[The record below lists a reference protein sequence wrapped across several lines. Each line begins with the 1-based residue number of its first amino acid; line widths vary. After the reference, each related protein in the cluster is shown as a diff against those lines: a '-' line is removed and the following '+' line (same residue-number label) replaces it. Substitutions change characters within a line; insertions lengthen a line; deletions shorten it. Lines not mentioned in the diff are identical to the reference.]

1 MSDQIR
7 SFGSSPPAIL
17 SEDEILDYLAIHA
30 LYPVMSRKGKVYLRP
45 ANRKSLPNDA
55 VGEILSRLAIHREED
70 CRALR
75 RSVKERRAELRETR
89 PIKKWVREER
99 PRERLIQQ
107 GPASLPDSS
116 LIAIIIGTGREGTS
130 AEELGKR
137 LINRLGSLRA
147 VDSADVSDL
156 CAIQGIGP
164 AKAVQIKA
172 ALELGKRFCQE
183 NARRVQRIGKP
194 DDIIEYVADY
204 YGPYLRDAKKEVFLI
219 ILMDIK
225 NKPLRHIEISRG
237 SISASIVDPAEIVRE
252 ATRHSAS
259 AVILVHNHP
268 SGETEPSS
276 EDIRVTQRISDAC
289 GLVDIKVIDHV
300 IIGKNIED
308 YYSFARGGLIR

>member
-1 MSDQIR
+1 MSDQRR
-7 SFGSSPPAIL
+7 SFGSPPAFL

-30 LYPVMSRKGKVYLRP
+30 IYPVMSRKGRVYLRP
-45 ANRKSLPNDA
+45 AKRLSLPAHETGDL
-55 VGEILSRLAIHREED
+55 VSRLALHREED

-75 RSVKERRAELRETR
+75 RTIRERRAVLRETR
-89 PIKKWVREER
+89 PIKEWIPEER
-99 PRERLIQQ
+99 PRERLLHQ
-107 GPASLPDSS
+107 GPSSLPDSS

-130 AEELGKR
+130 AEALGKR

-147 VDSADVSDL
+147 LDGAEISDL
-156 CAIQGIGP
+156 QAIEGIGP

-172 ALELGKRFCQE
+172 ALELGKRFCKE
-183 NARRVQRIGKP
+183 SAGRVQRIGKP
-194 DDIIEYVADY
+194 DDIIGYVADY

-225 NKPLRHIEISRG
+225 NKPLRHLEISKG

-259 AVILVHNHP
+259 ALILVHNHP

-276 EDIRVTQRISDAC
+276 EDIRVTQRIIDAC
-289 GLVDIKVIDHV
+289 GLVGVRVVDHV
-300 IIGKNIED
+300 IIGKNVED

>member
-1 MSDQIR
+1 VSDQIR

-219 ILMDIK
+219 SSW
-225 NKPLRHIEISRG
+225 ISRT
-237 SISASIVDPAEIVRE
+237 SLFAILKSAGG
-252 ATRHSAS
+252 AS
-259 AVILVHNHP
+259 APALSILPKLSGKPPVIRLRRSFSSIIIPRARRSHRVKI
-268 SGETEPSS
+268 SG
-276 EDIRVTQRISDAC
+276 
-289 GLVDIKVIDHV
+289 
-300 IIGKNIED
+300 
-308 YYSFARGGLIR
+308 